1 MGIFVRN
8 PNPLRALDELPD
20 KPRLGVNLI
29 IAGVALL
36 AVRSFWMRVA
46 PVSFQKAS
54 AIFFHFSQYLSRH
67 SSQEDLS
74 IYLLIFGLGSI
85 VAGTFI
91 FFRRGVWWWQDK
103 RDQEDIIH
111 LRFK

>member
-1 MGIFVRN
+1 MGFVRN
-8 PNPLRALDELPD
+8 PNPLKALDELPD

-29 IAGVALL
+29 SAGMALVG
-36 AVRSFWMRVA
+36 VRYFWMRVA
-46 PVSFQKAS
+46 PASFQKAS
-54 AIFFHFSQYLSRH
+54 AIFFQFPQHLSRH

-74 IYLLIFGLGSI
+74 IYLLIFGFGSI

-91 FFRRGVWWWQDK
+91 FFRRGVWWWQEK
-103 RDQEDIIH
+103 RDEESITH